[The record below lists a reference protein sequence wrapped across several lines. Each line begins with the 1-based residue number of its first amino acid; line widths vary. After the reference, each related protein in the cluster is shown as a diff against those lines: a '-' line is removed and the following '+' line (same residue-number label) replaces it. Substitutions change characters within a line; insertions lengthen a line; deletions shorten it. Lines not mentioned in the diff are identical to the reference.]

1 MLPEIDMKDG
11 PDKLERSPRRGA
23 RRSDAQL
30 ICACLSGD
38 AAAWDALL
46 TRYARFI
53 YAIAMRGG
61 LTEDDAA
68 DVLQL
73 VSMSLLDHLAD
84 LRDADRLA
92 PWIATVTR
100 RHALRVRSRNSRAA
114 TPIPVEHA
122 SALNGGSV
130 VTEDFDEAL
139 MALYEQQLVREAME
153 RLPPKCRELLQLL
166 FSEENLS
173 YADIAERL
181 DMPVGSIGPNRAR
194 CLQQLRKALE
204 ELGF

>member
-1 MLPEIDMKDG
+1 MKDG
-11 PDKLERSPRRGA
+11 PKNPEKSPRRGA

-30 ICACLSGD
+30 IRACLSGD
-38 AAAWDALL
+38 GTAWDALL

-53 YAIAMRGG
+53 YAIALHAG

-68 DVLQL
+68 DVLQM

-84 LRDADRLA
+84 LRNADRLA

-100 RHALRVRSRNSRAA
+100 RHAMRVRSRNSRAA
-114 TPIPVEHA
+114 APIPVEHA
-122 SALNGGSV
+122 SAFNGGV
-130 VTEDFDEAL
+130 DVTENFDEAL
-139 MALYEQQLVREAME
+139 MAQYEQQLVQEAIE
-153 RLPPKCRELLQLL
+153 RLPPKCRDLLHLL
-166 FSEENLS
+166 FSEESLS

-181 DMPVGSIGPNRAR
+181 NMPVGSIGPNRAR